1 MVIDQGE
8 KFQSFQ
14 NARFCGG
21 FLAPLNTGYQ
31 VGLAGADSV
40 GHFGEPEA
48 FVPAYLPE
56 VCFFFWLLRKTA
68 ELSGRKT
75 QKKQNNFLSS
85 QRKTLGPGLNMTGNG
100 SIMHAN
106 RGGNHFKKMTAMK
119 KSKKFNQYKADN
131 EAFLAGKAAEEGV
144 LALDNGVVIRKLEQG
159 RGKVHPAPGSV
170 VYVNYTGRLMDGT
183 VFDSTDGQ
191 ALPALFRVRDLIMGW
206 QIALVRMHE
215 GDIFRVWIPAK
226 YAYGSA
232 KMDMIPAWS
241 TLEFD
246 IELVKIAQI

>member
-1 MVIDQGE
+1 MTFI
-8 KFQSFQ
+8 K
-14 NARFCGG
+14 
-21 FLAPLNTGYQ
+21 
-31 VGLAGADSV
+31 
-40 GHFGEPEA
+40 A
-48 FVPAYLPE
+48 FPSE
-56 VCFFFWLLRKTA
+56 FFWLLSKTA

-85 QRKTLGPGLNMTGNG
+85 QRKTLGPGLNMTSNG

-183 VFDSTDGQ
+183 AFDSTDGQ

-215 GDIFRVWIPAK
+215 GDKFRIWIPAK

>member
-1 MVIDQGE
+1 
-8 KFQSFQ
+8 
-14 NARFCGG
+14 
-21 FLAPLNTGYQ
+21 
-31 VGLAGADSV
+31 
-40 GHFGEPEA
+40 
-48 FVPAYLPE
+48 
-56 VCFFFWLLRKTA
+56 
-68 ELSGRKT
+68 
-75 QKKQNNFLSS
+75 
-85 QRKTLGPGLNMTGNG
+85 
-100 SIMHAN
+100 
-106 RGGNHFKKMTAMK
+106 MTAMK

-170 VYVNYTGRLMDGT
+170 VYVNYTGRLIDGT

-215 GDIFRVWIPAK
+215 GDRFRIWIPAK

>member
-1 MVIDQGE
+1 MTFR
-8 KFQSFQ
+8 K
-14 NARFCGG
+14 
-21 FLAPLNTGYQ
+21 
-31 VGLAGADSV
+31 
-40 GHFGEPEA
+40 A
-48 FVPAYLPE
+48 FPSE
-56 VCFFFWLLRKTA
+56 FFWLLRKTA
-68 ELSGRKT
+68 ELSDRKT
-75 QKKQNNFLSS
+75 QKKIKQLLIFAAQNF
-85 QRKTLGPGLNMTGNG
+85 GPGLQYDRQWQH
-100 SIMHAN
+100 HA
-106 RGGNHFKKMTAMK
+106 REPGRESFQKMTAMK

-144 LALDNGVVIRKLEQG
+144 LALDNGVVMRKLEQG

-215 GDIFRVWIPAK
+215 GDKFRVWIPAK

>member
-1 MVIDQGE
+1 MAKIMNLFLKQNPFLRSCFGFICHDFYKGFSVRVFLAFE
-8 KFQSFQ
+8 KDSRTIWPENPEKTKQLLIFAAPNFGPGPQYDRQWQHHAREPGRESFQ
-14 NARFCGG
+14 
-21 FLAPLNTGYQ
+21 
-31 VGLAGADSV
+31 
-40 GHFGEPEA
+40 E
-48 FVPAYLPE
+48 
-56 VCFFFWLLRKTA
+56 
-68 ELSGRKT
+68 
-75 QKKQNNFLSS
+75 
-85 QRKTLGPGLNMTGNG
+85 
-100 SIMHAN
+100 
-106 RGGNHFKKMTAMK
+106 MTAMK

-215 GDIFRVWIPAK
+215 GDKFRIWIPAK